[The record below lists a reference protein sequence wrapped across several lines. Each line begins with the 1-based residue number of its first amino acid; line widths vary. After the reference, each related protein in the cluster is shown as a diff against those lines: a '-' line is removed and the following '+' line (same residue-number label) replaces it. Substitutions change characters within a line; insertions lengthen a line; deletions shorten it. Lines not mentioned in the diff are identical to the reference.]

1 MSLRLRLGGVLS
13 WHSCSL
19 LFRKAWVR
27 VLELIFMSLMLIVL
41 LGVLEL
47 VLQIFRDLFPSIL
60 GSITSL
66 FLSWS
71 GETWSQPAS
80 SLLLLLSP
88 LLGLPL
94 LVLRVSHEIRLLIVF
109 LGKSLLFHLFD
120 LLRSLLIVF
129 PEAIFIITHWFRLRI
144 LFFGG

>member
-1 MSLRLRLGGVLS
+1 
-13 WHSCSL
+13 
-19 LFRKAWVR
+19 
-27 VLELIFMSLMLIVL
+27 MSLMLIVL

-60 GSITSL
+60 GSVTSL

-80 SLLLLLSP
+80 SLLLLLSL